1 MEENEYKYLV
11 NPFNIV
17 DVVDSD
23 VHRSH
28 GPNDPETVTIFFSR
42 NNLRE
47 LNTFSR
53 MVLDDDI
60 LFTLPGYE
68 ILFNIIDHSNPDLP
82 VYSIILEATDID
94 VSSAKSLREI
104 CSCDE
109 YDALRGSY
117 DGTKITAERNDDG
130 SVTFSVSAVQGVR
143 VQQTVKSA
151 PMSVFANLEEEV
163 DVGKMQA
170 KEALNLDIIYVKVR
184 RTDKSMAFLKKVYMD
199 HRSGKS
205 KYFFDVG
212 NNIHGYYNIEE
223 LEFDEKSIKLELKK
237 SPMSI
242 KHRTVQHA
250 VDHDGRKK
258 ALDDCINRVRRELE
272 LRKKLQNGMLTY
284 DREDAMPK
292 GITDVELRPNGEI
305 YAKVNGKDEVE
316 KLRKCLTDDYWGSIQ
331 EHWNNYWNLDIH
343 KPCYDGFMQPIG
355 GNEKV
360 QSPQLHRARLNKPK
374 SI

>member
-1 MEENEYKYLV
+1 MEENKYKYLV

-117 DGTKITAERNDDG
+117 DGTKITAERNDDD
-130 SVTFSVSAVQGVR
+130 SVTFSVSTVQGVR
-143 VQQTVKSA
+143 VQQMVKSA
-151 PMSVFANLEEEV
+151 PMAVFANLEEEV
-163 DVGKMQA
+163 DVENMQA
-170 KEALNLDIIYVKVR
+170 KEAINLDIIYVKVR

-205 KYFFDVG
+205 KYFFDIG
-212 NNIHGYYNIEE
+212 NDIHWYYNIEE
-223 LEFDEKSIKLELKK
+223 LEFDDKSIKLELKK

-242 KHRTVQHA
+242 KQGTVQYA

-284 DREDAMPK
+284 
-292 GITDVELRPNGEI
+292 TDVAADGS
-305 YAKVNGKDEVE
+305 KDEIVCTKQKSLSE
-316 KLRKCLTDDYWGSIQ
+316 ILLEMSPVVKSTLEREMDLIQRCKIHSDLFERKEDP
-331 EHWNNYWNLDIH
+331 
-343 KPCYDGFMQPIG
+343 KF
-355 GNEKV
+355 
-360 QSPQLHRARLNKPK
+360 PQMRRARLNKPK